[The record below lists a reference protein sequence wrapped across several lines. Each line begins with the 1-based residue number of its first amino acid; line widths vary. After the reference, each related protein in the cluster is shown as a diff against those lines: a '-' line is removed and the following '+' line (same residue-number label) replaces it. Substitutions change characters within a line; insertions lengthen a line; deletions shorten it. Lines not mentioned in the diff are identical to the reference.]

1 MTHVLSFALSTLW
14 NSMRL
19 AEFLSRPIL
28 FESGW
33 NWNLKFGCLGQYGQK
48 TIFQTKC
55 TKNTDYLKYLVWISS
70 TVWKG
75 QFGQKFFAQNIW
87 KKQKTKKRYKIFML
101 FSQVF
106 SSRSFTWALLYL
118 RAVLCCFRLS
128 LRGFNLFLF
137 YNKTRAFGWRNTDR
151 N

>member
-14 NSMRL
+14 NSMRR

-87 KKQKTKKRYKIFML
+87 KKTKNKKTLQNIYVIFASFQFKIIYMSSSVPSSSFVL
-101 FSQVF
+101 FQ
-106 SSRSFTWALLYL
+106 
-118 RAVLCCFRLS
+118 
-128 LRGFNLFLF
+128 
-137 YNKTRAFGWRNTDR
+137 AFFAWL
-151 N
+151 